1 MKGTFFSAD
10 FVTDKDDNLR
20 LIEIN
25 TDTGILESQ
34 KWVFDWT
41 DFIDILSTNNITEVE
56 VVYKYDIQKD
66 IISSLSEALTNNA
79 PFITSFT
86 EHVVAADS
94 IFPTSPTDS
103 ASKFIIRFAY
113 DESAILDSEYAK
125 GTLNLLKL
133 FADENDTG
141 SVTNFYHSSSYYGYY
156 NTLDQNQFNGTNLP
170 DIVTK
175 TVLEAHQPHKF
186 YKIGNSDSGSLVRY
200 ESFVNRIATSD
211 NILQQ
216 YHIPQSQIT
225 RGTVSSIRSFQIVYG
240 SNLDL
245 CYVAQYEI
253 DSVLDLPTAITY
265 DDSRIDNEIESKHY
279 YEYATNTIKNTNHGF
294 LENETILD
302 VDGNEV
308 EVKDLILG
316 NTYKSYFIEGAP
328 NTDDY
333 DVLRQW
339 SISGSSLPSG
349 SYPTSSVLVGKFEAT
364 TFANDMTE
372 ITFQDGSTIVIGGE
386 ARMLVYNQLED
397 KLQYV
402 RVAELNTN
410 YSGVGES
417 SLNPIAQI
425 NLNIYDEQQ
434 PIYNMNMED
443 VDNFILSNGNF
454 HSFYITHNLGI
465 SGGCFKAGTKV
476 KMADGTEKNI
486 EDVQIGDQVMSY
498 NETTNEIESKEVI
511 DTKQPIHNDLVKYT
525 FDKVLVKAT
534 EPREEDVLLT
544 LTCTI
549 DHPIYVN
556 GLNLASYNPSLT
568 IQKYNLGRP
577 INALESDDVVNLYDG
592 TTTVLNGLHRLPEID
607 TQTYIITV
615 ADNHNFYANNILVHN
630 K

>member
-10 FVTDKDDNLR
+10 FVTDKDENLR

-41 DFIDILSTNNITEVE
+41 DFIQILSNNNITEVE

-66 IISSLSEALTNNA
+66 IIASLSQALTDNA

-103 ASKFIIRFAY
+103 TNKFIIRFAY

-133 FADENDTG
+133 FSDAGDPS
-141 SVTNFYHSSSYYGYY
+141 SVTNFYHSSSYYGFYD
-156 NTLDQNQFNGTNLP
+156 TLDKTQFNGSALP
-170 DIVTK
+170 DVVTK

-186 YKIGNSDSGSLVRY
+186 YKIGNSDSGSLERY
-200 ESFVNRIATSD
+200 DSFVNRIATSD

-240 SNLDL
+240 SNLDV

-253 DSVLDLPTAITY
+253 DSVLDLPTSVSY
-265 DDSRIDNEIESKHY
+265 DDSRIDNQIESKHY
-279 YEYATNTIKNTNHGF
+279 YEFATNTIKNTNHGL
-294 LENETILD
+294 LENETIID
-302 VDGNEV
+302 IDGNDV
-308 EVKDLILG
+308 EVKDLVLG
-316 NTYKSYFIEGAP
+316 NVYKSYYINGAP

-339 SISGSSLPSG
+339 SISGSTLPEG
-349 SYPTSSVLVGKFEAT
+349 SYATSSVLVGKFESE

-372 ITFQDGSTIVIGGE
+372 IIFQDGSDIVIGGE

-397 KLQYV
+397 KIQYV
-402 RVAELNTN
+402 RVADLNTN
-410 YSGVGES
+410 YSGIGES
-417 SLNPIAQI
+417 SLTPISQI
-425 NLNIYDEQQ
+425 NLNIYDEPQ
-434 PIYNMNMED
+434 PIYNMNMEE

-465 SGGCFKAGTKV
+465 SGGCFIAGTKV
-476 KMADGTEKNI
+476 KMADGSEKNI
-486 EDVQIGDQVMSY
+486 EDVQIGDVVMSY
-498 NETTNEIESKEVI
+498 NETTNEKEPKTVT
-511 DTKQPIHNDLVKYT
+511 DTKQPVHNDIVKYT
-525 FDKVLVKAT
+525 FDK
-534 EPREEDVLLT
+534 LLIGGIDPVYLS
-544 LTCTI
+544 LTCTL

-556 GLNLASYNPSLT
+556 GLNLGSYNPRLTSERYTSLD
-568 IQKYNLGRP
+568 RP
-577 INALESDDVVNLYDG
+577 VQALESDDVVNLFDG
-592 TTTVLNGLHRLPEID
+592 TTSVLNGFKRLPEVD

-615 ADNHNFYANNILVHN
+615 EDNHNFYANNILVHN

>member
-41 DFIDILSTNNITEVE
+41 DFISVLSANNITEVE

-66 IISSLSEALTNNA
+66 IISSLSEALTANA

-86 EHVVAADS
+86 EHIVAADS

-103 ASKFIIRFAY
+103 TNKFIIRFAY

-133 FADENDTG
+133 FADAGDSG
-141 SVTNFYHSSSYYGYY
+141 SITNFYHSSSYYGSY
-156 NTLDQNQFNGTNLP
+156 NTLDTNQFNGSNLP

-200 ESFVNRIATSD
+200 ESFIDRIATSD

-225 RGTVSSIRSFQIVYG
+225 KGTVSSIRSFQIVYG
-240 SNLDL
+240 SNLDV

-253 DSVLDLPTAITY
+253 DSVLDLPTSITY
-265 DDSRIDNEIESKHY
+265 DDSRIDNLIESKHY
-279 YEYATNTIKNTNHGF
+279 YEYATNTIKNTNHGL

-308 EVKDLILG
+308 QVKDVILG
-316 NTYKSYFIEGAP
+316 NTYKSYYVAGSP

-339 SISGSSLPSG
+339 YVTGSTLPEG
-349 SYPTSSVLVGKFEAT
+349 SYLTSSVLVGKFEAT

-372 ITFQDGSTIVIGGE
+372 IVFQDGSDIVIGGE

-397 KLQYV
+397 KIQYV
-402 RVAELNTN
+402 RVSELNSN
-410 YSGVGES
+410 YSVIGQTG
-417 SLNPIAQI
+417 LNPISQI
-425 NLNIYDEQQ
+425 NLNIYDEEQ
-434 PIYNMNMED
+434 PIYNMNMEE
-443 VDNFILSNGNF
+443 VDNFILSNGNLLT
-454 HSFYITHNLGI
+454 FYITHNLGI
-465 SGGCFKAGTKV
+465 SGSCFKAGTKV
-476 KMADGTEKNI
+476 RMADGSEKNI

-498 NETTNEIESKEVI
+498 NETTNEIEPKEVI
-511 DTKQPIHNDLVKYT
+511 DLKQPIHNDLVKYT
-525 FDKVLVKAT
+525 FDKVLIKAT
-534 EPREEDVLLT
+534 EPREEDVMLT
-544 LTCTI
+544 LTCTQ

-556 GLNLASYNPSLT
+556 GLNLASYHPGLT
-568 IQKYNLGRP
+568 IQRYNLGRD
-577 INALESDDVVNLYDG
+577 IKALESDDVVNLYDG
-592 TTTVLNGLHRLPEID
+592 TTSVLNKLQRLPEVD